1 MKRLFISVI
10 FEVVLVLVV
19 VIEIIIISIRLFLK
33 IRNPVV
39 LLIPVVLMT
48 RFLLVIVEDLGG
60 INILLR
66 VSLLLDSGQG
76 RLRSFKFF
84 PSIVEV

>member
-33 IRNPVV
+33 IRNPV
-39 LLIPVVLMT
+39 LLMIAVDLMT
-48 RFLLVIVEDLGG
+48 RFLLVIVEDL
-60 INILLR
+60 
-66 VSLLLDSGQG
+66 
-76 RLRSFKFF
+76 
-84 PSIVEV
+84 